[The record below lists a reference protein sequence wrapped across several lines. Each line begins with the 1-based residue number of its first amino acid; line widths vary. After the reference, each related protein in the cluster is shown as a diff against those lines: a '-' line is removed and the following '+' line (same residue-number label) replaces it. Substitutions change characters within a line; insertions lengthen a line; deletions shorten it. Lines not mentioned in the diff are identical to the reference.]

1 MQVEVNTV
9 EEFCAEV
16 SEEAKLN
23 RIFDK
28 VVRLKVDRTPEQDEE
43 VSFQLGLWATV
54 WVKTDDSQWVI
65 QFASVAG
72 TDEPSVEITDG
83 SRKVEHWIKM
93 ITEQCERLGLT
104 IRDGKWEMW

>member
-1 MQVEVNTV
+1 
-9 EEFCAEV
+9 
-16 SEEAKLN
+16 
-23 RIFDK
+23 
-28 VVRLKVDRTPEQDEE
+28 
-43 VSFQLGLWATV
+43 
-54 WVKTDDSQWVI
+54 VI